1 MFHIDIKLKI
11 KILSDRKLRNIFIN
25 ISWNKMNISNY
36 LKGNENVAL
45 YAKTYKNSNNI
56 IPKKE
61 KR

>member
-1 MFHIDIKLKI
+1 
-11 KILSDRKLRNIFIN
+11 
-25 ISWNKMNISNY
+25 MNISNY

-45 YAKTYKNSNNI
+45 YAKTCKNSNNI